1 MSGERNRTDED
12 DEEPDVSSIPVVPF
26 QGHAFVIL
34 KGESHM
40 GCKFGKNVWA
50 TSSKKRQEEK
60 KVPSS

>member
-1 MSGERNRTDED
+1 MSGERNRTENDDED
-12 DEEPDVSSIPVVPF
+12 PDVSSIPVVPF

-50 TSSKKRQEEK
+50 TSAKKRQEEK